1 MACFKV
7 TLRSKLDR
15 MLEAALDE
23 LRQSGKVTV
32 VGEGLSAS
40 KAVSLAEVVKSK
52 WPGLSQTNKTYL
64 QSQSSVL
71 EIDLEL
77 VT

>member
-1 MACFKV
+1 
-7 TLRSKLDR
+7 
-15 MLEAALDE
+15 MLEAALNE

-32 VGEGLSAS
+32 IGEGLAAS

-52 WPGLSQTNKTYL
+52 CPGLSQTNKTYL
-64 QSQSSVL
+64 QSQFSVL